1 VATTE
6 TRRGASTETPAE
18 APAEASAETVGT
30 LGRLGRSW
38 RVALLLTLTGLFLAG
53 SLRGNDISWPFGPWR
68 MFSTSQAPT
77 GAVVAMAIQAETA
90 DGQWFDAPLSP
101 SNVGLNRAEVEGQI
115 PQITRD
121 PAMLGTLAKSHS
133 RLRPHAPAWIGV
145 RVVRRATV
153 IVNRVPT
160 GAIDSTVVA
169 TWTTHGVSTGG
180 PLG

>member
-1 VATTE
+1 VTTTE
-6 TRRGASTETPAE
+6 TQRE
-18 APAEASAETVGT
+18 APTQPPTAPVGT
-30 LGRLGRSW
+30 LGLVARSW
-38 RVALLLTLTGLFLAG
+38 RLALLLTLTALFLAG

-77 GAVVAMAIQAETA
+77 GAVVAMAIQAETT

-101 SNVGLNRAEVEGQI
+101 TNVGLNRAEVEGQI
-115 PQITRD
+115 PQITHD

-133 RLRPHAPAWIGV
+133 RLKPHAPAWIGV